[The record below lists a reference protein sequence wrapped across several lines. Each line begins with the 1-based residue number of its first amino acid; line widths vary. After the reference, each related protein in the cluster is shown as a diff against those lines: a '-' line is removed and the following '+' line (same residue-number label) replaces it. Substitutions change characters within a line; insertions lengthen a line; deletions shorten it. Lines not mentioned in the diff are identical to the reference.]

1 MLPALLILT
10 AGLLYSYFNPNN
22 FILITTVALAG
33 LITLPCLIVVAV
45 GDAEKRAKKRKQ
57 KQQLED
63 DEFSPEAKERLIKS
77 LDEKYQTIISK
88 NNEMTAKV
96 SSLFTSPDALEE
108 FMNYINKELT
118 GTALT
123 LTVSGRLDT
132 LTAPMLEQE
141 IKASCGD
148 ITELT
153 LDFQELQYISSAG
166 LRGVLGAHK
175 AMKGNLVVKNVNEVV
190 MEVFDVTGFSDIL
203 TIV

>member
-1 MLPALLILT
+1 
-10 AGLLYSYFNPNN
+10 
-22 FILITTVALAG
+22 
-33 LITLPCLIVVAV
+33 
-45 GDAEKRAKKRKQ
+45 
-57 KQQLED
+57 
-63 DEFSPEAKERLIKS
+63 
-77 LDEKYQTIISK
+77 
-88 NNEMTAKV
+88 
-96 SSLFTSPDALEE
+96 
-108 FMNYINKELT
+108 MNINKELT

-141 IKASCGD
+141 IKARCGD

-166 LRGVLGAHK
+166 LRVVLGAHK
-175 AMKGNLVVKNVNEVV
+175 VMKGNLVVKNVNEVV